1 MLALPL
7 QTLDVSSKTLF
18 IFNCIYF
25 KPSSGSITPPPPSSP
40 PILLHLCLRPQIRD
54 RHRWCDPRRAFHTST
69 PACLVNIST
78 FLSRRASSPP
88 LSHPP
93 LSDKPPEGEPGTV
106 KLSFMASLLWM
117 CNLCFGSLLLQLIV
131 FFHKMFFFF
140 FFWSSAQF
148 GFGLTAACREVIQTH
163 LALPYFEMKL
173 AGISTPH
180 LQTYRHSESHKVNI
194 IVKIKNWDWKINSR
208 CVFSHPS
215 KVMILHTKV
224 WIDEKLRNKCDS
236 SFYL

>member
-140 FFWSSAQF
+140 FFLELSSVWIWSDSSVPRSHTNTFGSALF
-148 GFGLTAACREVIQTH
+148 WNEAGGDFYTTFADIQTFRVTQGQYYCENKE
-163 LALPYFEMKL
+163 LGLKDKQSL
-173 AGISTPH
+173 C
-180 LQTYRHSESHKVNI
+180 LQPPE
-194 IVKIKNWDWKINSR
+194 
-208 CVFSHPS
+208 
-215 KVMILHTKV
+215 
-224 WIDEKLRNKCDS
+224 
-236 SFYL
+236 